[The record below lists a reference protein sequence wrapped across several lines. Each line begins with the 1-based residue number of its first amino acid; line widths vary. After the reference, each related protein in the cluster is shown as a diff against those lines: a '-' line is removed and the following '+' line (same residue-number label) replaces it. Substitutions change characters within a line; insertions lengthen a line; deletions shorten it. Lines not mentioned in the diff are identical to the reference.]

1 MDVKIIRSNRKTV
14 AIQVNSDLSITVRA
28 PHFASEKDIEKIL
41 MKKEAWISKHIEE
54 IKTRK
59 KRFESESTD
68 KFTPEKIK
76 LLADKALE
84 VIPMRVEYFANIMG
98 VTYGNITIR
107 NQKTRW
113 GSCSVRGNINY
124 NWKLVLLPVELADYV
139 VVHELAHRT
148 EMNHSKDFWKV
159 VERELPDYRQRR
171 RRLKGYESEIKQ
183 KYQD

>member
-28 PHFASEKDIEKIL
+28 PHFASEKDIEEIL

-113 GSCSVRGNINY
+113 GSCSSAGNVNFNY
-124 NWKLVLLPVELADYV
+124 HLYYLPDELLDYV
-139 VVHELAHRT
+139 VVHELAHRRY
-148 EMNHSKDFWKV
+148 MNHSKEFWSEV
-159 VERELPDYRQRR
+159 ARYCPDYRARR
-171 RRLKGYESEIKQ
+171 KQLKE
-183 KYQD
+183 YQLAN